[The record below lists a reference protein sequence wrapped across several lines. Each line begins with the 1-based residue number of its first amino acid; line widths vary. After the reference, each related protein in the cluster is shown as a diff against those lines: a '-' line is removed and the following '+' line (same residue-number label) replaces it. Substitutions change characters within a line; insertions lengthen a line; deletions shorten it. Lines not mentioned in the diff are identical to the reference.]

1 MAKINWG
8 VEFST
13 TRRKTLTHLFP
24 VRPSQGALP
33 LSAKAFKPPFHPV
46 HPKNG
51 EATTFSFIYMFHSNT
66 AKDPV
71 ASQYFLF
78 RESGLAVSCRTLVLC
93 KALAPGTVCE
103 QLRSV
108 ASQYGSMTLFF
119 V

>member
-1 MAKINWG
+1 MAKMNWG

-24 VRPSQGALP
+24 VRPSQGALHCAQRP
-33 LSAKAFKPPFHPV
+33 SNRPSTLSN
-46 HPKNG
+46 PKNG
-51 EATTFSFIYMFHSNT
+51 EATTFTFVYMFHSNT

-71 ASQYFLF
+71 VFQYFLF
-78 RESGLAVSCRTLVLC
+78 RESGLAASCRTLVLY
-93 KALAPGTVCE
+93 KAMAPGTVCE

-108 ASQYGSMTLFF
+108 ASQYGSIALFF